1 MDIILTIV
9 IVAAYFIRPQEA
21 VGGFVQGIKEGLKT
35 K

>member
-9 IVAAYFIRPQEA
+9 IVAAYLMRPQEA
-21 VGGFVQGIKEGLKT
+21 VNGFVQGVKEGLK